1 MKTFSWL
8 SRRFENR
15 NSWQTTLSAALLFA
29 AQPLWADAPVCG
41 QPPVAARLDAL
52 KLPSAVPTGPETVGQ
67 YLPVLSR
74 ANLEELRAAV
84 GKSSG
89 TEAAVL
95 KKIRKMWPPFET
107 HRISAPVLSKVLKS
121 GGILSYRE
129 LEKHGIKTDPPSTPR
144 LEDELF
150 GGYDCVFTS
159 VGPPAG
165 RGKYGEVILTMRP
178 HDRPGSWASASS
190 GWRYMKDYRNAQSQE
205 STRIGPDEI
214 LAFSHTIFV
223 HADWAQAYPLLIAM
237 HLRAKPPAEQA
248 ELAALM
254 LDAKNRRTFWQLI
267 DDRWLGYMEGKQ
279 GGALMVKD
287 IETIEVPPEN
297 YEEILAWPNAPRDK
311 IRKLPAHPAQA
322 PKR

>member
-8 SRRFENR
+8 SLYFESR
-15 NSWQTTLSAALLFA
+15 NYCPTALSITLLFA
-29 AQPLWADAPVCG
+29 AQPLWAENPACG
-41 QPPVAARLDAL
+41 QPLVAARLDAL
-52 KLPSAVPTGPETVGQ
+52 KLPSAVPTGPQTVGE
-67 YLPVLSR
+67 YLPMISR
-74 ANLEELRAAV
+74 TNLEELRAAV

-89 TEAAVL
+89 TEAAIL

-107 HRISAPVLSKVLKS
+107 HRISATVLRKVLQS

-129 LEKHGIKTDPPSTPR
+129 LEKRGIKTDPPYTPR

-150 GGYDCVFTS
+150 GGYDCIFTS

-165 RGKYGEVILTMRP
+165 RGKYGEILLTIRP

-190 GWRYMKDYRNAQSQE
+190 GWRYMKDYRNALSRE

-237 HLRAKPPAEQA
+237 HIRSKPPAEQA
-248 ELAALM
+248 ELSAL
-254 LDAKNRRTFWQLI
+254 LLGEKDRRTFWQLI

-279 GGALMVKD
+279 GGELMIKD
-287 IETIEVPPEN
+287 IETIEVPPGN
-297 YEEILAWPNAPRDK
+297 YEEILSWTNAPRDK
-311 IRKLPAHPAQA
+311 IRKLPAQPAQA
-322 PKR
+322 PKL